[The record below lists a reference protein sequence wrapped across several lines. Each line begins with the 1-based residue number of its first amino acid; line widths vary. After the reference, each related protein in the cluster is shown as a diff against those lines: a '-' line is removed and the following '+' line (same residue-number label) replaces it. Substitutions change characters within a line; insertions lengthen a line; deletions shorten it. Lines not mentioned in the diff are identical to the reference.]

1 MEALAD
7 AGFGASQ
14 PGLGFCSANAQLCG
28 RDQGLGL
35 WESGLL
41 TPTCGPLES
50 PLSAMVCGSPGHS
63 ARQQQVLTKQ
73 PPLLGPR

>member
-1 MEALAD
+1 MQALEPV
-7 AGFGASQ
+7 S
-14 PGLGFCSANAQLCG
+14 PGLGSALLMPSSG

-50 PLSAMVCGSPGHS
+50 PLSVMVCGSPGHS